1 MYARVSSRSG
11 LNCLLKKYIVYFKF
25 DFFDSQ
31 IQGTEGCPEGGER
44 QTQTMQT
51 CNWCREISPWEFT
64 PCSATCGGF
73 RKRFR
78 PCKNTGNVFYP
89 LQETRNKFLLFKKI
103 FHYFS
108 KNRLLQVTA
117 ILTKTIVISRPAE
130 SRRKLMKRSTLV
142 IHYGQNAMMV
152 LRGDLRLNQLTQ
164 TLDSLT
170 LTAAKKE
177 RITSFLKMET
187 GTSDMV
193 KSAHFIAKKVSGMI
207 I

>member
-1 MYARVSSRSG
+1 M
-11 LNCLLKKYIVYFKF
+11 
-25 DFFDSQ
+25 
-31 IQGTEGCPEGGER
+31 
-44 QTQTMQT
+44 
-51 CNWCREISPWEFT
+51 
-64 PCSATCGGF
+64 
-73 RKRFR
+73 
-78 PCKNTGNVFYP
+78 
-89 LQETRNKFLLFKKI
+89 
-103 FHYFS
+103 
-108 KNRLLQVTA
+108 
-117 ILTKTIVISRPAE
+117 
-130 SRRKLMKRSTLV
+130 

-193 KSAHFIAKKVSGMI
+193 KSAYFIAKKVSGMI